1 MSTEKVKYEL
11 TLRDQMTKGLGDI
24 NSKLG
29 QLEGK
34 LSSVEKKTEGMSS
47 GVGGAL
53 KGFISI
59 AAVTKLA
66 SFGNE
71 IIQTTARFQS
81 LSNSIKFASDTAVQ
95 GESSMLWISDL
106 SRKMGLPI
114 EETTEGFKTLQGALM
129 KTKFTSADTRN
140 MFRQVST
147 GIVAMGLSADDAK
160 GVFLALGQIMG
171 KGKVSA
177 EELRGQI
184 GERVP
189 GAFAIAARAIGVTT
203 AELDKMMKDGK
214 LISEDFLPKFA
225 AEMEKTFGA
234 GAEKNANGLSASL
247 NRISN
252 AWTEMMVSIGNSDK
266 DGLISKTLNGLSS
279 GIDAIGDS
287 FKSFDQKNREAIN
300 PALIRYL
307 DDVDARQKKLRDTM
321 GGKSA
326 KEKSKSFEAQRDEE
340 LMWLDKGLSKNQRDI
355 NQALS
360 DMGMSGANKEQID
373 RAGDK
378 VGYSSHTRS
387 MNIEGKAKYD
397 NALARL
403 RSFSENRILLE
414 EEKKGISQSYDKTIS
429 DIFGDTGIFTKPS
442 QGSKTDKELNDAS
455 SSVSG
460 SAPKVTNI
468 NIEALMKDTKITNI
482 FDSSGKLTIDGKN
495 FLELLKNALGTVV
508 TDTYLIQH

>member
-11 TLRDQMTKGLGDI
+11 TLRDLMSKGLGDI
-24 NSKLG
+24 NAKLG

-34 LSSVEKKTEGMSS
+34 LGAVEKKGGGMASS
-47 GVGGAL
+47 IGTAFKGLAVSAAL
-53 KGFISI
+53 YKM
-59 AAVTKLA
+59 AE
-66 SFGNE
+66 FGKE
-71 IIQTTARFQS
+71 VIQTTARFQS

-129 KTKFTSADTRN
+129 NTKFTAADTRN

-189 GAFAIAARAIGVTT
+189 GAFAIAARAIGKTT

-214 LISEDFLPKFA
+214 LMSEDFLPKFA

-252 AWTEMMVSIGNSDK
+252 SWTEMMVAIGNSDEN
-266 DGLISKTLNGLSS
+266 GLIAKALNGMSK
-279 GIDAIGDS
+279 GVDAVGNS
-287 FKSFDQKNREAIN
+287 FKSFNQKNREAIN
-300 PALIRYL
+300 PALLRYL
-307 DDVDARQKKLRDTM
+307 DDLDARQKKLKESTA
-321 GGKSA
+321 GQSA
-326 KEKSKSFEAQRDEE
+326 AEKSKSFEAQRDTE
-340 LMWLDKGLSKNQRDI
+340 LYW
-355 NQALS
+355 
-360 DMGMSGANKEQID
+360 ID
-373 RAGDK
+373 RALEK
-378 VGYSSHTRS
+378 NRPSL
-387 MNIEGKAKYD
+387 EKAKID
-397 NALARL
+397 LGLSANATQEQINGMASHGSIRYSAKKTEAFERL
-403 RSFSENRILLE
+403 TAFAENEKLLKE
-414 EEKKGISQSYDKTIS
+414 ERKGITQSYDKVIS
-429 DIFGDTGIFTKPS
+429 DIFGDKGIFTKS
-442 QGSKTDKELNDAS
+442 YSDSKTNKELQDAS

-460 SAPKVTNI
+460 SAPKITNI
-468 NIEALMKDTKITNI
+468 TIEALMKDTKISNI
-482 FDSSGKLTIDGKN
+482 FDSSGKVTQTGEA
-495 FLELLKNALGTVV
+495 FLEMLQNALSTVV